1 MSHVEEQL
9 TEIADKFLKIKSLK
23 ISNNDSKDFHEVA
36 VWEVAEA
43 LEKAYALGI
52 ERGWQTREQQR

>member
-1 MSHVEEQL
+1 MSHNEEML
-9 TEIADKFLKIKSLK
+9 AEIANKFLNINSLK

-43 LEKAYALGI
+43 LEKAFTAGI
-52 ERGWQTREQQR
+52 ERGWQTKSQQR